1 MKKLIYILF
10 FLYYNFFFTQDL
22 KVVFLIDQEYEKKNL
37 NNLLLKLNCL
47 SLIGR
52 EEVLFKMK
60 SNTDKDTAF
69 IHDNGLIGR
78 HMKKSLIFCSNK
90 DKFNSCQRINDE
102 KKNLN
107 TLTYILTINEE
118 FSSLDICKLSIYELI
133 TITESDNIEFIIKY
147 AKKNAKKLK
156 KDYKLIIW
164 IPNKENNIIKN
175 NLFESK
181 FNLNETILNED
192 HVISAYTYLN
202 KMGFESE
209 FQINKRTLIIE
220 FYFEELNELDIKVD
234 DFFELLKKSLPKNST
249 INIIYRLQK
258 IKAPILIRNN
268 IDKSSIKHLNAL
280 FYCEDT
286 SLVSEIFTS
295 GKLAKIDHEF
305 TTITKKSEE
314 LGFLF
319 LYRQRPESKGLKID
333 PNEYNEI
340 VTDLKKLY
348 NEEVLNKKTLP
359 PLLFASDIAFIDEN
373 NNNRIDANESCKIT
387 FKISNKGKGSARSLI
402 ANLNNKSIEIKGIN
416 LTSALSIG
424 NLAPNTSQ
432 TYEIPFKGTM
442 DLVNGTANLQIEFT
456 EKTGLQPDP
465 IAINVS
471 TKAFDSP
478 KIEVVDYS
486 FLSDDGQ
493 ISLGKPLQL
502 KALIQ
507 NTGQG
512 IGEKIQLS
520 FTYPSDIVANGEE
533 KFSIGTL
540 QPGESKEFIFEFI
553 ATKKY
558 TAPSLNIAIDLSEKF
573 GRFATDQTASIAI
586 NGKTKGATIVN
597 ITSTQQDKKDD
608 IERASLSA
616 DIDKNIPL
624 NPVKNANR
632 YALVIGNEDYSSR
645 QSGLNSE
652 SNVAFAIN
660 DAQVFKEYCIQSFGI
675 NENNLF
681 YLTNA
686 TAGEMSQKINLIAQ
700 LLSKM
705 NGKGELVFYY
715 AGHGQP
721 DETTKVP
728 YLVPVDVNATNL
740 SNAINLFDL
749 YTTISSSNPAKATF
763 FLDAC
768 FSGGGRDAGLL
779 AARAMKIKP
788 KTQQITGNIVV
799 LSATSEEQSALPFRD
814 KKHGMFTY
822 QLLKNIQDKRGNVSY
837 NDLFNSTIEKV
848 SIESLRINQKS
859 QDPKILFSETISE
872 QWGNWKIGE

>member
-1 MKKLIYILF
+1 MQ
-10 FLYYNFFFTQDL
+10 LY
-22 KVVFLIDQEYEKKNL
+22 
-37 NNLLLKLNCL
+37 
-47 SLIGR
+47 
-52 EEVLFKMK
+52 LFKRY
-60 SNTDKDTAF
+60 N
-69 IHDNGLIGR
+69 
-78 HMKKSLIFCSNK
+78 
-90 DKFNSCQRINDE
+90 
-102 KKNLN
+102 
-107 TLTYILTINEE
+107 
-118 FSSLDICKLSIYELI
+118 LSI
-133 TITESDNIEFIIKY
+133 
-147 AKKNAKKLK
+147 
-156 KDYKLIIW
+156 
-164 IPNKENNIIKN
+164 
-175 NLFESK
+175 
-181 FNLNETILNED
+181 
-192 HVISAYTYLN
+192 
-202 KMGFESE
+202 
-209 FQINKRTLIIE
+209 
-220 FYFEELNELDIKVD
+220 
-234 DFFELLKKSLPKNST
+234 FELKTTATMKTK
-249 INIIYRLQK
+249 
-258 IKAPILIRNN
+258 
-268 IDKSSIKHLNAL
+268 
-280 FYCEDT
+280 
-286 SLVSEIFTS
+286 LV
-295 GKLAKIDHEF
+295 
-305 TTITKKSEE
+305 
-314 LGFLF
+314 FLF
-319 LYRQRPESKGLKID
+319 LLLTIAVTAQKKKGEVKSVD
-333 PNEYNEI
+333 FGN
-340 VTDLKKLY
+340 DLLIEKP
-348 NEEVLNKKTLP
+348 LP

-432 TYEIPFKGTM
+432 TYEIPLKGTM
-442 DLVNGTANLQIEFT
+442 DLVTGTANLQIEFT

-512 IGEKIQLS
+512 TGEKIQLS
-520 FTYPSDIVANGEE
+520 FTYPLDIVANGEE

-540 QPGESKEFIFEFI
+540 QPGESKEYIFEFI
-553 ATKKY
+553 ATKRY
-558 TAPSLNIAIDLSEKF
+558 TAPALSIAIDLSEKF

-597 ITSTQQDKKDD
+597 ITSTQQDKKVD

-616 DIDKNIPL
+616 DIDKNIPIS
-624 NPVKNANR
+624 PVKNANR
-632 YALVIGNEDYSSR
+632 IALVIGNEDYSSR

-721 DETTKVP
+721 DEITKIP

-749 YTTISSSNPAKATF
+749 YTTISSSNPLKATF

-788 KTQQITGNIVV
+788 KTQPITGNIVV

-822 QLLKNIQDKRGNVSY
+822 QLLKNIQDKKGNISY
-837 NDLFNSTIEKV
+837 NDLFNTTIEKV